1 MRALVCV
8 IAAAIGLAAQPALAQ
23 ADRTAAAFWKGVQ
36 ASCDASAATPTSE
49 LGRRIAQAAIGEFA
63 LFDGHKIDANGRAF
77 HFGLTA
83 AEQEKEKKEDGGSRP
98 ASGDHPG
105 WRQVMKYWQTLY
117 GKDAADMVEVLGY
130 SGASTSAQEAQS
142 PTLLRPSATDLLHAA
157 DGVSDPDTREA
168 LREAVWRA
176 AIVDTPWSAAFV
188 SYVIRKAGV
197 TASAFEYSNAHR
209 AYIYDAFA
217 TSAAELAG
225 KVGDRLYRA
234 CPLGTTKPRIGDL
247 LCNQREPALADDSD
261 EAVRER
267 IRAELSVGP
276 DVRTVRRAHCEVVA
290 YIDAP
295 ARKMYTIGGNVEQ
308 GIAARKLNLR
318 RRDFKFSATQ
328 KGHCSGGEWTLPQ
341 STAHTPD
348 TDDKCSLNDRNWFV
362 LLQLR

>member
-8 IAAAIGLAAQPALAQ
+8 IAAAIGLAAQSAPALA
-23 ADRTAAAFWKGVQ
+23 DGTAAMFWKGVQ
-36 ASCDASAATPTSE
+36 ASCDASAAKPASD
-49 LGRRIAQAAIGEFA
+49 LGRRIAQAAIDELA
-63 LFDGHKIDANGRAF
+63 LFDGHKIDSNGRLF

-83 AEQEKEKKEDGGSRP
+83 AEQEKDKEDGGNSP
-98 ASGDHPG
+98 ASTDHPG
-105 WRQVMKYWQTLY
+105 WRQVMKYWQALY
-117 GKDAADMVEVLGY
+117 GKDAGDMVEVLGY
-130 SGASTSAQEAQS
+130 SGASTPAQQTQN

-197 TASAFEYSNAHR
+197 PASAFEFSNAHR

-225 KVGDRLYRA
+225 TAALRAYRA
-234 CPLGTTKPRIGDL
+234 CPLGTTKPRVGDL
-247 LCNQREPALADDSD
+247 ICNQREPALANDSD
-261 EAVRER
+261 MAVRER
-267 IRAELSVGP
+267 IRSELGVGP
-276 DVRTVRRAHCEVVA
+276 DVRTVRRTHCEIVA
-290 YIDAP
+290 HIDAP

-308 GIAARKLNLR
+308 GVAARKLSLR

-328 KGHCSGGEWTLPQ
+328 KGHCGGGEWTLPP
-341 STAHTPD
+341 SSSHAPD
-348 TDDKCSLNDRNWFV
+348 TDDKCSLNDRKWFV